1 MGDQT
6 LGFVVIGIVQYLGIL
21 NSDATSVLTGKNCFM
36 TMQESCKG
44 GCDWE
49 EAGEVCMF
57 LNGSLA
63 TVDKDETM
71 FEVETCR
78 DFYWE
83 NN

>member
-1 MGDQT
+1 
-6 LGFVVIGIVQYLGIL
+6 
-21 NSDATSVLTGKNCFM
+21 M
-36 TMQESCKG
+36 TMQESCQG

-71 FEVETCR
+71 FEVET
-78 DFYWE
+78 
-83 NN
+83 